1 MNSGTATQGARWKLV
16 VTACG
21 LALLAG
27 CASSSTS
34 PGGTSSAAPSSSS
47 PAEAASPSSSV
58 LCADIAALRASLD
71 QLTHVTVQ
79 SGMGNEIT
87 SDIQSVK
94 AALTKLVNDARGKWQ
109 TQTSALSAAL
119 DQLKTA
125 AQDLAASPG
134 GSTVSAVAAA
144 LGQVKRA
151 AQDLLAAAGTQC
163 PSASPSASA

>member
-1 MNSGTATQGARWKLV
+1 MNSGTVTQGARWKLV

-34 PGGTSSAAPSSSS
+34 PGGASSAAPSS
-47 PAEAASPSSSV
+47 AAASPSSSV
-58 LCADIAALRASLD
+58 LCADVAALRASLD

-94 AALTKLVNDARGKWQ
+94 AALTNLVNDARGKWQ

-125 AQDLAASPG
+125 AQDLTASPG

-151 AQDLLAAAGTQC
+151 AQDLLATAGTEC

>member
-1 MNSGTATQGARWKLV
+1 MNSETATRAVAWWKLVV

-34 PGGTSSAAPSSSS
+34 PGGSSSAASS
-47 PAEAASPSSSV
+47 PAAASPSSSV
-58 LCADIAALRASLD
+58 LCADVAALRASLD

-79 SGMGNEIT
+79 SGMGAEIT

-94 AALTKLVNDARGKWQ
+94 AALTKLVNDAHGKWQ

-119 DQLKTA
+119 GQLRTA
-125 AQDLAASPG
+125 AQNLTASPG
-134 GSTVSAVAAA
+134 ASTVSAVAAA
-144 LGQVKRA
+144 LGQVKSA
-151 AQDLLAAAGTQC
+151 AQDLLATAGRDC
-163 PSASPSASA
+163 PSASPSASG